1 MVFANFPILKYIL
14 FGLVV
19 GCILKYV
26 PTLNLTNENIV
37 RIVSLCI
44 LVMVFCDIF
53 LKKTVEGVDMQNGS
67 NGTSQELPEEEI
79 VQIVQPEAD
88 VPCKPCMS
96 TQLPNK
102 YGLNRCDEDYGKTGL
117 PHTHDDPTNPLIQKS
132 QFNKK
137 YPYWKDIKEDIEL
150 QRYNFHTSD
159 PGYYLLN
166 NGNYSEHGIPYEK
179 ASSIIAASKLHDLV
193 QQHNFN
199 IKWSP
204 HTHIGKARGY
214 LNWDQVYE

>member
-1 MVFANFPILKYIL
+1 MVFANIPILKYIL

-53 LKKTVEGVDMQNGS
+53 LKKTVEGVDMS
-67 NGTSQELPEEEI
+67 NGEEYPEEEI
-79 VQIVQPEAD
+79 VQIVQPAAEA
-88 VPCKPCMS
+88 PCKPCMS

-102 YGLNRCDEDYGKTGL
+102 YGLNRCEEDYGKTGL
-117 PHTHDDPTNPLIQKS
+117 SNIHDDPINPLIQQG
-132 QFNKK
+132 QFTQQL
-137 YPYWKDIKEDIEL
+137 PDWKTVKEEL
-150 QRYNFHTSD
+150 ITQSGTYHTSD

-166 NGNYSEHGIPYEK
+166 NGNYSANGIPYEK
-179 ASSIIAASKLHDLV
+179 ASSMIAASKLNDLYN
-193 QQHNFN
+193 QHNFN
-199 IKWSP
+199 IKSSP
-204 HTHIGKARGY
+204 HTHLGKARGY
-214 LNWDQVYE
+214 LNWDKFYN